1 MVVEFLWCLLMYGDG
16 WCVYDLYMCGEW
28 NCQCV
33 LCVVLKVDDDV
44 FGYIDY
50 LLQVVCVVDI
60 VGFYGVL
67 ILIFCF
73 IEELW
78 VVVVVLVCEMCW
90 LCLLIVL

>member
-1 MVVEFLWCLLMYGDG
+1 M
-16 WCVYDLYMCGEW
+16 
-28 NCQCV
+28 
-33 LCVVLKVDDDV
+33 
-44 FGYIDY
+44 
-50 LLQVVCVVDI
+50 VDI